1 MRGRASGAGVP
12 RTRRR
17 GFMRSD
23 HESSAGAR
31 GAARFCALLMLLAA
45 AQAAAAHFSAEE
57 ALAYALAHSPRLAAA
72 HEQAGAADARARAA
86 EAARWPQVQ
95 AYYRG
100 QRSTN
105 ALDAFAAKLHTR
117 TVDPATDF
125 TAEALNHPG
134 ASSLHQTGVAL
145 EWPVYSG
152 GRADAALS
160 EARRSREAAD
170 FQYERL
176 RAVVGFETL
185 AAYRRAQAAQAAVA
199 IAADAV
205 RAAERHARTT
215 ARLLAEK
222 RIVTSD

>member
-1 MRGRASGAGVP
+1 ATLMSSRIARSHPLTPYDAPTCGARACLVSKPNRGAAVSLGVRRESPARAVCTRMRGRASGAGVP

-72 HEQAGAADARARAA
+72 HEQAGAADARVRAA

-125 TAEALNHPG
+125 TAEALNHP
-134 ASSLHQTGVAL
+134 
-145 EWPVYSG
+145 
-152 GRADAALS
+152 
-160 EARRSREAAD
+160 
-170 FQYERL
+170 
-176 RAVVGFETL
+176 
-185 AAYRRAQAAQAAVA
+185 
-199 IAADAV
+199 
-205 RAAERHARTT
+205 
-215 ARLLAEK
+215 
-222 RIVTSD
+222 